1 MLVDF
6 WVRHSPSVWASE
18 YNTVPGVG
26 VASRVRRAVVST
38 AEARSAC
45 VARDVVVAESDL

>member
-1 MLVDF
+1 VG
-6 WVRHSPSVWASE
+6 W
-18 YNTVPGVG
+18 VG

-45 VARDVVVAESDL
+45 VARDAETCDAIMDAM